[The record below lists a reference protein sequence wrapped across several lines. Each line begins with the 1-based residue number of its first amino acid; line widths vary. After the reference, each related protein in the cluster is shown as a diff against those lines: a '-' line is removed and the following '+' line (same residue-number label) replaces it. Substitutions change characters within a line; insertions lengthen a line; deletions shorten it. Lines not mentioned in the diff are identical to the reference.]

1 MIPPHLRRGIAHSS
15 NGIFESTLSEEQRRV
30 NRLGEV
36 DVELGR
42 KEGLGVVSDLE
53 KTDGVQVDLRGI
65 LDPIAGACS

>member
-1 MIPPHLRRGIAHSS
+1 M
-15 NGIFESTLSEEQRRV
+15 SEEQRRV